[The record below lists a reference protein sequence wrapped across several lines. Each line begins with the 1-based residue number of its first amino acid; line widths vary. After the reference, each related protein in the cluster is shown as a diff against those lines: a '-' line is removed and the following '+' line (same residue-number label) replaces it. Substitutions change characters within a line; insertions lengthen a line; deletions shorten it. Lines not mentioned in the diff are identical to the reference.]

1 VQFGR
6 AILGAGPPYQC
17 QAVCVEAQSGFDWS
31 TVTSAYFA
39 VTYPNQTVATWP
51 AVVTNQV
58 PPSSGND
65 FQSSATL
72 THVYTAGTDLPS
84 LGVVEAVPIGV
95 CPIGQL
101 IAETIQIT
109 VVKYL

>member
-1 VQFGR
+1 MQFGR

-17 QAVCVEAQSGFDWS
+17 QAVCAEGASGFDWS
-31 TVTSAYFA
+31 TVTSAFFQ
-39 VTYPNQTVATWP
+39 VTYPTGLTATWP
-51 AVVTNQV
+51 ATVTNQI
-58 PPSSGND
+58 PPTSGNN